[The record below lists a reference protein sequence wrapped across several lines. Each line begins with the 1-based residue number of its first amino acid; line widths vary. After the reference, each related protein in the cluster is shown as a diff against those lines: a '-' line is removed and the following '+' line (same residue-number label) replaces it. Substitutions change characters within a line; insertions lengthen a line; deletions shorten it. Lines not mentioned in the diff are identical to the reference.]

1 MKISLIMATI
11 GKVDVIDRFCRFL
24 TQQSYDNYELI
35 VVDQN
40 TDGRLDEI
48 LNKYTSLFKIIHLF
62 SSPGLSKARNVGL
75 HHSTGDII
83 AFPDDDCWY
92 SSGLLKDVIDI
103 FNKEMLEGITGRLDS
118 KGMGRFDKVEGL
130 VNKFN
135 VWERAISVSIFLK
148 KQVIDSIGLFNEN
161 LGLGAKS
168 LMQSGEETD
177 YIIRCIEKGFKI
189 KYFPKLIINHPES
202 ITDFNDIST
211 YQRAYKYGIGCGFV
225 LKQHNYPI
233 LIKAKFLIRPVLGA
247 MLALSMNKKGLAK
260 YRCSSF
266 LGRAKGLWGISIK

>member
-11 GKVDVIDRFCRFL
+11 GNAQVVERFCCFL
-24 TQQSYDNYELI
+24 NKQTYKNFELI

-40 TDGRLDEI
+40 TDERLDEI
-48 LNKYTSLFKIIHLF
+48 LNKYASMFRIIHLF

-75 HHSTGDII
+75 PHSRGDII

-103 FNKEMLEGITGRLDS
+103 FNNTKVDGITGRIDS
-118 KGMGRFDKVEGL
+118 KGMGRFDKKEGL

-148 KQVIDSIGLFNEN
+148 KNVIDSVGLFNEN
-161 LGLGAKS
+161 LGLGSGS

-189 KYFPKLIINHPES
+189 KYFPKLIVNHTES
-202 ITDFNDIST
+202 ITDFNDIRT
-211 YQRAYKYGIGCGFV
+211 YKRAYKYGIGCGFV
-225 LKQHNYPI
+225 LKQHNYPV
-233 LIKAKFLIRPVLGA
+233 LIKAKFLIRPILGA
-247 MLALSMNKKGLAK
+247 ALALLLNKKGLAK
-260 YRCSSF
+260 YQCSSF
-266 LGRAKGLWGISIK
+266 SGRAKGLWGISIK

>member
-1 MKISLIMATI
+1 MKISLIMATL
-11 GKVDVIDRFCRFL
+11 GNAQFVERFCSFL
-24 TQQSYDNYELI
+24 NNQTYKNFELI

-40 TDGRLDEI
+40 TDGRLEEI
-48 LNKYTSLFKIIHLF
+48 IKKYVRFFKIIHLF
-62 SSPGLSKARNVGL
+62 SSPGLSKARNAGL
-75 HHSTGDII
+75 LHVSGDII

-92 SSGLLKDVIDI
+92 SSELLKDVIDI
-103 FNKEMLEGITGRLDS
+103 FNKNMVDGITGRIDS
-118 KGMGRFDKVEGL
+118 KGMGRFDRKEGL

-148 KQVIDSIGLFNEN
+148 KDVIDSVGFFDED
-161 LGLGAKS
+161 LGLGSDK

-189 KYFPKLIINHPES
+189 KYFPELIVNHPES
-202 ITDFNDIST
+202 VPDFNDIKA
-211 YQRAYKYGIGCGFV
+211 YKRAYKYGIGCGYV
-225 LKQHNYPI
+225 LKQYNYSI

-247 MLALSMNKKGLAK
+247 MLALSMNRKGLAK
-260 YRCSSF
+260 YRCCSF